1 MGRTMCYTA
10 WVFTQQFLQQK
21 HLATLNMT
29 KKRSKSKVSQASDP
43 TANLEQTCIHLRKGL
58 EQGNLKKSL
67 PEAPWDTCQ
76 DCQTDNKAKEKDME
90 EETVEAPS
98 IWLCLKCGHRGCDR
112 NSEEK
117 HALQHYNTPRSD
129 CHCLV
134 LNLDNWSVWCYLC
147 DDEVPYSSSTRLGQL
162 VDYVR
167 KERNKQTRVQASKI
181 LLTEQENKEPEN
193 KELENKKLEKDSSN
207 EKEKVK
213 HVSQLNEV
221 KATVSMGTTTEMTVK
236 GFSNLGNTC
245 FFNAVMQ
252 NLSQTPVLRELLK
265 EVKMTG
271 TTVTVQSLDS
281 PPNEPLVIKVEQLPG
296 SLTTSMCQFLTDI
309 VETKNGTV
317 TPKELFSQVCKKAV
331 RFRGYQ
337 QQDSQELLR
346 YLLDGMRA
354 EEIQRL
360 KAGIMKHMKNLAEK
374 IENEEEIKKKVN
386 EYEKRRAIPNFVD
399 RIFGGELSS
408 TIMCNECRTVS
419 LVHESFLDL
428 SLPVLDE
435 QTGKKGAV
443 PKNASVVPITN
454 TEEDDDN
461 ESYVKEKN
469 EPSSATSKHLQKKA
483 KKQAKKQAK
492 NQRRQ
497 FKVLPLNEIATAEG
511 DSEEHQDGYAEQ
523 STSASHLENDQHK
536 HEVQDLVQSVE
547 HSLVLI
553 NKDNE
558 TDALRA
564 ENGSSQLQPS
574 VETVIQTEDTLQ
586 IIAATSEDVES
597 NNSPIL
603 DESTLSLR
611 EGNPPL
617 HECNH
622 PCLEKVNYCLEGDS
636 FSGEKN
642 STCLEKVS
650 PHLKITHQCVE
661 GDIPCCG
668 KGRSFLEEDRPSLLE
683 ECSLPCLD
691 EVSSCLKNSPCLKE
705 SHQCKEHS
713 CLCSRDNSPCLEK
726 NSPCLEGRSPCLKED
741 KGGTNLVRISNVP
754 NLDEG
759 NSSLEEIMPVL
770 EKNIHC
776 LVKENLFL
784 EERSEHLN
792 ENGQTIEEGIT
803 SLDGS
808 SSSLESRSPSLE
820 TSSPSVERDNEAIND
835 LVNGFDEI
843 NLRVIR
849 NASEEHENTSCH
861 ISETK
866 LYEVVNE
873 DPETAFCTLADRNTI
888 NTEECSVETCLYQFT
903 RNEKLCENNKLLCN
917 VCTQK
922 QCNRR
927 NINVKDEKDE
937 KKYVYTNAK
946 KQMLISFAP
955 PILTLHLKRF
965 QQAGVNLRKVNRHIK
980 FPELIDL
987 APFCTAKCKNVAE
1000 GDTKVLYSLYGV
1012 VEHSGT
1018 MRSGHYTA
1026 FVKARQPNTRLA
1038 DLVINKVVPKVLETE
1053 PTKGR
1058 WYHIS
1063 DTHVQDVPLN
1073 RVLTSQAYLLFY
1085 ERIL

>member
-1 MGRTMCYTA
+1 MA
-10 WVFTQQFLQQK
+10 
-21 HLATLNMT
+21 
-29 KKRSKSKVSQASDP
+29 KKRTKSKVSQASDP
-43 TANLEQTCIHLRKGL
+43 TDILEQTCTHLRKGL

-67 PEAPWDTCQ
+67 PETPFNMCQ
-76 DCQTDNKAKEKDME
+76 DCQTDNKAKEEKIE

-112 NSEEK
+112 NSQEK

-147 DDEVPYSSSTRLGQL
+147 DDEVPYNSSTRLGQL

-167 KERNKQTRVQASKI
+167 KETNKQTRVQTSKI
-181 LLTEQENKEPEN
+181 VLNEEKKEP
-193 KELENKKLEKDSSN
+193 ENKKLEKDSKN

-213 HVSQLNEV
+213 HVSEVNEAKV
-221 KATVSMGTTTEMTVK
+221 AVSIGTNAEVTVK

-265 EVKMTG
+265 DVKMTG
-271 TTVTVQSLDS
+271 TTVTVESLDS
-281 PPNEPLVIKVEQLPG
+281 SPNEPLTIKVEQLPG
-296 SLTTSMCQFLTDI
+296 SLTSSMCQFLTDI

-360 KAGIMKHMKNLAEK
+360 KTGIMKHMKNMAEI
-374 IENEEEIKKKVN
+374 IEDEEEIKKKAN

-408 TIMCNECRTVS
+408 TIMCDECRTVS
-419 LVHESFLDL
+419 LVRESFLDL

-435 QTGKKGAV
+435 QTCKKCAV
-443 PKNASVVPITN
+443 QTIASVVAEKN
-454 TEEDDDN
+454 SEEDDN

-469 EPSSATSKHLQKKA
+469 EPSGTSKHLQKKA

-497 FKVLPLNEIATAEG
+497 FKVLDLSDLATAEG
-511 DSEEHQDGYAEQ
+511 DSDVHQDGYVEQ
-523 STSASHLENDQHK
+523 SKPGSCLENAKHK
-536 HEVQDLVQSVE
+536 DKLKDLVQSVE
-547 HSLVLI
+547 HSLILI
-553 NKDNE
+553 NKENE
-558 TDALRA
+558 TDTLRA
-564 ENGSSQLQPS
+564 ENGNCQLQPS
-574 VETVIQTEDTLQ
+574 VETVIQTEDDSQ
-586 IIAATSEDVES
+586 ILAATSEVVKN

-603 DESTLSLR
+603 DESALSLG

-617 HECNH
+617 DECE
-622 PCLEKVNYCLEGDS
+622 PACLKIVNCCLEGDS
-636 FSGEKN
+636 FSGEK
-642 STCLEKVS
+642 SPTCLEKVS
-650 PHLKITHQCVE
+650 PHLKRTHHCVDQ
-661 GDIPCCG
+661 DIPWCG
-668 KGRSFLEEDRPSLLE
+668 KSCSSLEEDRSLLLE
-683 ECSLPCLD
+683 EGNLPCLD
-691 EVSSCLKNSPCLKE
+691 KVSSCLENSPCLKE
-705 SHQCKEHS
+705 SHQSLKPS
-713 CLCSRDNSPCLEK
+713 FLCLRDSNQCLERD
-726 NSPCLEGRSPCLKED
+726 SPCLEGESPCLKED
-741 KGGTNLVRISNVP
+741 KGSP
-754 NLDEG
+754 NLDRSNNVQNLEES
-759 NSSLEEIMPVL
+759 NSSLEEIVPGL
-770 EKNIHC
+770 DKNIQC
-776 LVKENLFL
+776 LANENLFL
-784 EERSEHLN
+784 EEGNPHLN
-792 ENGQTIEEGIT
+792 ENGQTLEEGST

-808 SSSLESRSPSLE
+808 SSSLENGSPSLKKG
-820 TSSPSVERDNEAIND
+820 SPSVERDNEAIND
-835 LVNGFDEI
+835 LVNGFDK
-843 NLRVIR
+843 LQLGVMC
-849 NASEEHENTSCH
+849 NASEEHENTSSH

-873 DPETAFCTLADRNTI
+873 DPETAFCTLANRNTI
-888 NTEECSVETCLYQFT
+888 NTDECSVESCLYQFT

-917 VCTQK
+917 VCTQR

-927 NINVKDEKDE
+927 NTNVKGEKNE
-937 KKYVYTNAK
+937 KKHVYTNAK

-980 FPELIDL
+980 FPELFDL
-987 APFCTAKCKNVAE
+987 APFCTVKCKNVAE
-1000 GDTKVLYSLYGV
+1000 GDTRVLYSLYGV
-1012 VEHSGT
+1012 VEHSGS

-1026 FVKARQPNTRLA
+1026 FVKARRPNTRLV
-1038 DLVINKVVPKVLETE
+1038 DLVIHKVVPKVMETE

-1063 DTHVQDVPLN
+1063 DTHVQDVPLS
-1073 RVLTSQAYLLFY
+1073 RVLNSQAYLLFY